1 MTEPIILAEN
11 EDQTRRLVQLEATH
25 EVDRDGSLSLLYT
38 ASLTQGGVT
47 FRRISSAEPS
57 TNFYLDSDVADAFC
71 TAWTKFKADQEA
83 NKLAEEER
91 KNTLI
96 AEAYAIARRHP
107 EIKVETDGK
116 ASPSWWR
123 VSLPSQGCTFWQPAY
138 YPEHLL
144 EQVKECLALLP
155 DEDVK
160 ATA

>member
-1 MTEPIILAEN
+1 MTEPIILAET

-25 EVDRDGSLSLLYT
+25 EVDRDGSLTLLYT
-38 ASLTQGGVT
+38 ASLTQGGAEL
-47 FRRISSAEPS
+47 RRISSAEPS

-71 TAWTKFKADQEA
+71 AAWTTFKADQEA
-83 NKLAEEER
+83 NEQAEKER

-107 EIKVETDGK
+107 EISIEAGK
-116 ASPSWWR
+116 GYWD
-123 VSLPSQGCTFWQPAY
+123 VSIPSQGYGFRRPAC

-144 EQVKECLALLP
+144 EQVNCCLANLQVP
-155 DEDVK
+155 GDDVK